1 MINVE
6 KEKLFNQKRENE
18 SCVQKSY
25 VTKCTRTTIEQ
36 ECENEYCPYKS
47 YIIRYR

>member
-6 KEKLFNQKRENE
+6 KEKIFNQKRENE

-25 VTKCTRTTIEQ
+25 VTIEQ
-36 ECENEYCPYKS
+36 EFENEYCPYKS
-47 YIIRYR
+47 LMGFR